1 MWTACDLERP
11 TSAEELVEYTSGCSV
26 WIDVVSQRTTGR
38 RPCGAL
44 EWDLGPVC
52 LIRASAR
59 SDMGKCPPGWEPL
72 MNQRDTALTLT
83 PGCYTAGIGGN
94 GATQFEVDTEG
105 RVTEI
110 LASDE

>member
-1 MWTACDLERP
+1 
-11 TSAEELVEYTSGCSV
+11 
-26 WIDVVSQRTTGR
+26 
-38 RPCGAL
+38 
-44 EWDLGPVC
+44 
-52 LIRASAR
+52 
-59 SDMGKCPPGWEPL
+59 MGKCPPGWEPL